1 MMNISRLCPV
11 RSNSTQLNSTQLN
24 STQQRQGLLF
34 NELDPKTEEKFV
46 LSYVELV
53 NRFIR
58 RRNPWGGYALS
69 PASSPSTANVNA
81 TGVRGIK
88 MFYRPKENEF
98 NFRINTELDTV
109 TQEFLA
115 HAIRLFDSFGGI
127 NSSKTFYSR
136 ISSVDVPPS
145 KDTLSAFVS
154 GLFSSNGKTRI
165 TDIRSNRPFSHDT
178 LINTTHLE
186 GLGGASNLWEKK
198 QEESS
203 LFFPAA
209 LKSHINSLKELR
221 LPSEDAQ
228 RESTNVIL
236 TFPPLDPN
244 KPIGNVVS
252 QFEKGKRVLAEF
264 WERIAQ
270 PTLETRQQIGLEG
283 P

>member
-1 MMNISRLCPV
+1 MMNLNRLLPV
-11 RSNSTQLNSTQLN
+11 RPNSTQLN

-46 LSYVELV
+46 LSYVGLV

-98 NFRINTELDTV
+98 NFRINTELETV
-109 TQEFLA
+109 TREFLA

-165 TDIRSNRPFSHDT
+165 TDIRSNIPGSPKT
-178 LINTTHLE
+178 LINTTQLKR
-186 GLGGASNLWEKK
+186 LGGASNLWEEQ
-198 QEESS
+198 QEG
-203 LFFPAA
+203 LLVPAGQEA
-209 LKSHINSLKELR
+209 LASRINSLKELR
-221 LPSEDAQ
+221 LPSEGDQ

-244 KPIGNVVS
+244 KPIGNAVERF
-252 QFEKGKRVLAEF
+252 QAGRRVLEEF

-270 PTLETRQQIGLEG
+270 PTTATLEQIGR
-283 P
+283 

>member
-1 MMNISRLCPV
+1 MMNLNRLLPV
-11 RSNSTQLNSTQLN
+11 RPISTQLN

-34 NELDPKTEEKFV
+34 NELEPKTEEKFV
-46 LSYVELV
+46 LSYVGLV

-98 NFRINTELDTV
+98 NFRINTELETV
-109 TQEFLA
+109 TREFLA

-165 TDIRSNRPFSHDT
+165 TDIRSNIPGSPKT
-178 LINTTHLE
+178 LINTTQLKR
-186 GLGGASNLWEKK
+186 LGGASNLWEEQ
-198 QEESS
+198 QEG
-203 LFFPAA
+203 LLVPAGQEA
-209 LKSHINSLKELR
+209 LASRINSLKELR

-244 KPIGNVVS
+244 KPIGNAVERF
-252 QFEKGKRVLAEF
+252 QAGRRVLEEF

-283 P
+283 S